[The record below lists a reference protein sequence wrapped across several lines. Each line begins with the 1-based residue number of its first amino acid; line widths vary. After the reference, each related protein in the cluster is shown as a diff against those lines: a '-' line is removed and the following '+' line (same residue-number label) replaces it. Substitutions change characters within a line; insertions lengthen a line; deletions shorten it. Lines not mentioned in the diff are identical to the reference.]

1 QDQSMNAALW
11 MKDIPTFWPFFNQ
24 YARNHQGER
33 MPTHYQEAAY
43 LYGHL
48 EKNVDIS
55 RMPFDDSVKK
65 SYDGFMKLAQRC
77 QGMSEEKMKDVFYP
91 QFGQTFY
98 YEYFL
103 IRNQKL
109 Y

>member
-1 QDQSMNAALW
+1 
-11 MKDIPTFWPFFNQ
+11 MKDIQLFWPFFNQ
-24 YARNHQGER
+24 YAINHSKEA
-33 MPTHYQEAAY
+33 MPIHYQEAAY

-48 EKNVDIS
+48 ESGVDIN
-55 RMPFDDSVKK
+55 RMPFDQRVKQ
-65 SYDGFMKLAQRC
+65 SYEAFMQMAQRT
-77 QGMSEEKMKDVFYP
+77 QGMSDEQMKELFYP
-91 QFGQTFY
+91 QFGHTFY

>member
-1 QDQSMNAALW
+1 
-11 MKDIPTFWPFFNQ
+11 
-24 YARNHQGER
+24 
-33 MPTHYQEAAY
+33 MPRHYQEAAY

-48 EKNVDIS
+48 EHQVDIS
-55 RMPFDDSVKK
+55 HMPFDQEVIDN
-65 SYDGFMKLAQRC
+65 YNAFMDLAQRC
-77 QGMSEEKMKDVFYP
+77 RGMSEEEMRPIFYP
-91 QFGQTFY
+91 KFGHTFY

>member
-1 QDQSMNAALW
+1 
-11 MKDIPTFWPFFNQ
+11 
-24 YARNHQGER
+24 
-33 MPTHYQEAAY
+33 MPKHYQEAAY

-48 EKNVDIS
+48 ENQIDIS
-55 RMPFDDSVKK
+55 RMPFDKDVVDN
-65 SYDGFMKLAQRC
+65 YNGFMEMAQRF
-77 QGMSEEKMKDVFYP
+77 QGMTEEQMRPLFYP
-91 QFGQTFY
+91 RYGHTFY